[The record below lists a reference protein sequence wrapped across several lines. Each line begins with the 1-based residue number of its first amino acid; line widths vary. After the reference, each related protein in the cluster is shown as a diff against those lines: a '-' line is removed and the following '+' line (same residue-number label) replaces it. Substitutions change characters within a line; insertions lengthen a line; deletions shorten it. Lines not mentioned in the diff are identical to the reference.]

1 MRWGSPGLFG
11 QREKGRKGRGKE
23 WKVLERSGSAEKEQ
37 KKQAQKE
44 NGWND
49 RERQRKKEEI
59 IFLKRRE
66 NI

>member
-1 MRWGSPGLFG
+1 M
-11 QREKGRKGRGKE
+11 
-23 WKVLERSGSAEKEQ
+23 LERSGSAEKEQ

-59 IFLKRRE
+59 NFFLKGEKIYRGKGIKRKLKE
-66 NI
+66 K